1 MIVNMASGSYS
12 DSHPNST
19 GSIRTDFSVGTGKR
33 FVSEVLE
40 IHGYNSEND
49 RYDLSSAFAVQL

>member
-1 MIVNMASGSYS
+1 LRFADEPVESTLLVQTSGKMQC
-12 DSHPNST
+12 P
-19 GSIRTDFSVGTGKR
+19 GAKR